1 MMKQWIF
8 KHIIMKLFDKEF
20 SQWFHNE
27 VYEPMM
33 KPLPDNWMDDLSE
46 EEWNEI
52 CKDINH
58 RANKELMKT
67 Y

>member
-1 MMKQWIF
+1 
-8 KHIIMKLFDKEF
+8 MKLFDKEF

-33 KPLPDNWMDDLSE
+33 KPLPDNWMDEMTE
-46 EEWNEI
+46 EDWNEM
-52 CKDINH
+52 CK
-58 RANKELMKT
+58 RLNKDAKKDLFIT

>member
-1 MMKQWIF
+1 MKQWIF
-8 KHIIMKLFDKEF
+8 EHIIMKLFDKEF

-33 KPLPDNWMDDLSE
+33 KPLPNDWMDNMLEAD
-46 EEWNEI
+46 WNEM
-52 CKDINH
+52 CKRLNNEFKKDLFI
-58 RANKELMKT
+58 T